1 MQVPLGKEVGYSIR
15 FEDVTDSECTKLK
28 FVTDGILLRETLL
41 DDTLDKYSCVII
53 DEAHERSLN
62 TDILLGFFKILLAR
76 RRDLKLIIT
85 SATMNAK
92 KFSAF
97 FGNAPQFTIPGRTF
111 PYRPYIL
118 PTLFKTT

>member
-1 MQVPLGKEVGYSIR
+1 MEMQVPLGKEVGYSIR

-62 TDILLGFFKILLAR
+62 TDILLGFSRF
-76 RRDLKLIIT
+76 
-85 SATMNAK
+85 
-92 KFSAF
+92 
-97 FGNAPQFTIPGRTF
+97 
-111 PYRPYIL
+111 Y
-118 PTLFKTT
+118 